1 MASCLGLYIE
11 NNLIKYAKVTKDKDD
26 KKVEAFGIKFY
37 DRIEDGIKQVIEE
50 TYSYKIP
57 ICINLSQE
65 NYQYFDMFSLLSRG
79 DLDKAIRTEFESYC
93 AEKGFSPTAFET
105 RYAVTEDLEDT
116 QKLKVIFVHDN
127 KVELNKR
134 LQLFEKYKLTGA
146 FPLPLAIATLSDAL
160 LQQNSIVVNIEENT
174 SITTIINRKVHD
186 VKVLEQGTAD
196 FLSKINLKENSYAK
210 AYEMCKETTIYTSE
224 GKELTEEETGYLE
237 EIMPVLYPIVGQ
249 VQKAINES
257 LEKIENVY
265 ITGTAS
271 LINNIDLYFQEYL
284 ENVTCEILKPN
295 FIRITPDIN
304 IKDYIEVNSA
314 IAIAN
319 MGLGEGVAGMNFKYS
334 SVENKL
340 KDFLK
345 IEIGAKDEATGK
357 NKFLKNDFG
366 EPLDRAEKR
375 LLNALAGF
383 TILLVVYGCFSIV
396 LKKGFETKTAEV
408 EASIAN
414 SKKQIATVSD
424 DDNQI
429 KEMKN
434 NYITKIKNL
443 DEISRRVDENNKVKG
458 AFPNLLNQLM
468 NVMPTNG
475 AKLAK
480 IETTESTHIKL
491 TVQSSKYEQI
501 AHLMSAIKTD
511 NILTNVISSSGERV
525 DDLTTVVI
533 EGDLPWKRR

>member
-383 TILLVVYGCFSIV
+383 IILLVVYGCFSIV

>member
-37 DRIEDGIKQVIEE
+37 DRIEDGIKQIIEE

-383 TILLVVYGCFSIV
+383 IILLVVYGCFSIV

-533 EGDLPWKRR
+533 EGDLP